1 MAISQPDTYTI
12 HIEGKWSLED
22 LYVFLCAFEQVYFL
36 VHSLMPEHDD
46 AAPERIRHAY
56 HAYPWQ
62 GGYSAVNFYNA
73 LMYVTPKRDR
83 PQIASIHYGSP
94 GWFEIALIPG
104 VAFGVERLVKSLAN
118 TVSHAHDIY
127 DRVVRG
133 AAERKLLR
141 LEVKRKELQFKKE
154 ELEYINLCVTQMGQ
168 LLGFNNLTEINERT
182 GHPYVTL
189 KILLSLYRRLRTLVD
204 YEREGKADFR
214 NER

>member
-83 PQIASIHYGSP
+83 PHSASIHYGSP
-94 GWFEIALIPG
+94 GRFEIDLIPG
-104 VAFGVERLVKSLAN
+104 GAFGVERRGKNLAN
-118 TVSHAHDIY
+118 TGRHGPDTY
-127 DRVVRG
+127 
-133 AAERKLLR
+133 
-141 LEVKRKELQFKKE
+141 
-154 ELEYINLCVTQMGQ
+154 
-168 LLGFNNLTEINERT
+168 
-182 GHPYVTL
+182 
-189 KILLSLYRRLRTLVD
+189 
-204 YEREGKADFR
+204 
-214 NER
+214 